1 MGVGGWGILRE
12 IVKAS
17 PRDRSILRNNAHP
30 MQMISRHIYRSN
42 ALDQLL
48 ICCPIVI
55 PIAYL
60 MLLGLFPSH
69 HALVFLAFVVLL
81 GETHFGLTWPFFLD
95 RRNIRWALRKP
106 LFSLVIPAAITAGF
120 LAVYFLVDTAA
131 AILLSSAFSAY
142 HVTMQSAGIAR
153 LYGGRTPASSAAVKI
168 IIGSSAVFLAVG
180 FLRFYNPLFDSAAV
194 LAAFAPGADAS
205 SLGAGLFAGLVT
217 AVGLLGHAYKGQ
229 TPPNFL
235 LATLTGS
242 LLYSPYLFV
251 SRPEHAVA
259 MGVGM
264 HWCQYLAIT
273 LPLYHRRAQDDGLGR
288 ATLVDWNIWQL
299 GAAVLAY
306 AMLMGYLRIGTDA
319 AAIADYDFSNSY
331 LIVVPLIF
339 QNLHYYSEMFT
350 WKFSDPH
357 IRETVAKYVFASSAQ
372 PAAHP
377 VRA

>member
-1 MGVGGWGILRE
+1 MICRQVY
-12 IVKAS
+12 S
-17 PRDRSILRNNAHP
+17 RN
-30 MQMISRHIYRSN
+30 S
-42 ALDQLL
+42 LDLLL
-48 ICCPIVI
+48 ICCPIAI
-55 PIAYL
+55 PILYAA
-60 MLLGLFPSH
+60 LLGLFPTH

-81 GETHFGLTWPFFLD
+81 GETHFGMTWPFFLD
-95 RRNIRWALRKP
+95 RRNLRWALRQP
-106 LFSLVIPAAITAGF
+106 LFSLVIPAAITAAF

-131 AILLSSAFSAY
+131 AMLLSSAFSAY
-142 HVTMQSAGIAR
+142 HVTMQSAGIVR
-153 LYGGRTPASSAAVKI
+153 LYGGRTPATTAAVNI
-168 IIGSSAVFLAVG
+168 ILGSSAIFLAVG
-180 FLRFYNPLFDSAAV
+180 FLRFYNPLFDSATLLKA
-194 LAAFAPGADAS
+194 LAPGTDAW
-205 SLGAGLFAGLVT
+205 SLGISLIVALAG
-217 AVGLLGHAYKGQ
+217 AVSILGHVYRDQAPRK
-229 TPPNFL
+229 FL

-273 LPLYHRRAQDDGLGR
+273 LPLYHRRAQDSGCGR

-306 AMLMGYLRIGTDA
+306 AMLMGYLRIGPDV
-319 AAIADYDFSNSY
+319 AAIGAYDFSSSW
-331 LIVVPLIF
+331 LVVIPLIF

-357 IRETVAKYVFASSAQ
+357 IRETVGKYVFAPQLQTTAQ
-372 PAAHP
+372 P